1 MRILLMLLMG
11 LVLVVPMGCEKRDQ
25 RSSDQIKGSCADPDN
40 AVKTLV
46 NKAHAKKK

>member
-25 RSSDQIKGSCADPDN
+25 RSSDQIKGSCGSGQCRED
-40 AVKTLV
+40 VG
-46 NKAHAKKK
+46 